1 MEDSLHLYPNCAHN
15 RGLTWKARPYGNTTP
30 IVDFIIFQKGDLE
43 GLNAL
48 LLMLLFK
55 VIKGRCCSERALL
68 CVLFLVCSCD
78 MSRGGQA
85 RRRRQQH
92 QSACQQSADGPG
104 RPGAALSPDGTSP
117 LTHIYQ
123 HQRWERFAVA
133 QRDD

>member
-68 CVLFLVCSCD
+68 CVLFLVCNCD
-78 MSRGGQA
+78 MSRGGGRGGGGDNNIRVPVNKAQTD
-85 RRRRQQH
+85 R
-92 QSACQQSADGPG
+92 AD
-104 RPGAALSPDGTSP
+104 L
-117 LTHIYQ
+117 
-123 HQRWERFAVA
+123 ER
-133 QRDD
+133 